1 MSLVLFD
8 DLGALLGDAD
18 DRITCFALGL
28 LFQELKH
35 FLQALDMA
43 FGLTVVFVERRSKV
57 LAPSDLG
64 HLRQRCENLLFSKVD
79 VLERVVE
86 KVA

>member
-1 MSLVLFD
+1 MFCP
-8 DLGALLGDAD
+8 GA
-18 DRITCFALGL
+18 F
-28 LFQELKH
+28 FQELEH

-43 FGLTVVFVERRSKV
+43 LGLTVVFVERRSKV

-64 HLRQRCENLLFSKVD
+64 HLGQRCENLLFSKVD